1 MSQQPDIKDLE
12 PDSDDSLDGLG
23 SSEFEEKK
31 LIISGLVKKM
41 KYYFLHNTRQL
52 ILFSNSTLEYHDP
65 ERNIRKGIIR
75 LTEKTIIKRK
85 DSRTFTVT
93 NPEREFIFKTIDVP
107 ADRWVLELRS
117 FLDKKFH

>member
-1 MSQQPDIKDLE
+1 MSQQPDVKDLK
-12 PDSDDSLDGLG
+12 PDSDDSFDGL
-23 SSEFEEKK
+23 ETNDFEEKK
-31 LIISGLVKKM
+31 LILSGLVKKM
-41 KYYFLHNTRQL
+41 KFYFLHNTRQL

-75 LTEKTIIKRK
+75 LTEKSVIKRK

-107 ADRWVLELRS
+107 ADKWVLELRS
-117 FLDKKFH
+117 FLERKFH

>member
-1 MSQQPDIKDLE
+1 MSQQPDVKDLK
-12 PDSDDSLDGLG
+12 PDSDDSFDGM
-23 SSEFEEKK
+23 ETNDFEEKK
-31 LIISGLVKKM
+31 LILSGLVKKM
-41 KYYFLHNTRQL
+41 KFYFLHNTRQL

-75 LTEKTIIKRK
+75 LTEKSVIKRK

-107 ADRWVLELRS
+107 ADKWVLELRS
-117 FLDKKFH
+117 FLDRKFH

>member
-65 ERNIRKGIIR
+65 ERNIRKGVIR
-75 LTEKTIIKRK
+75 LTDKTVIKRK

-117 FLDKKFH
+117 FLNKKFH